1 MNPHFHVKRRQSR
14 AAILRR
20 RQEDADTYFTDAGV
34 YPRGETA
41 TPTYVAVATNLRRPI
56 VAASV
61 TMAFSGVVAYGM
73 LVVLLAAFSCCTAGP
88 GRLVGGWKKHSVNE
102 KPVFE
107 ELAHY
112 AISQQVGGREY
123 FDTVLELVDVDTQ
136 CGADE
141 TLEHLLCSCP
151 ALDQHRNTM
160 VAQLRRMGLPSA
172 ASTDLLHPAR
182 NPSQV
187 FKVVLGYLA
196 DTMLA
201 DRL

>member
-1 MNPHFHVKRRQSR
+1 MLNHVFCVCR
-14 AAILRR
+14 ADSPAC
-20 RQEDADTYFTDAGV
+20 
-34 YPRGETA
+34 
-41 TPTYVAVATNLRRPI
+41 
-56 VAASV
+56 S
-61 TMAFSGVVAYGM
+61 
-73 LVVLLAAFSCCTAGP
+73 
-88 GRLVGGWKKHSVNE
+88 
-102 KPVFE
+102 
-107 ELAHY
+107 
-112 AISQQVGGREY
+112 
-123 FDTVLELVDVDTQ
+123 Q